1 MTNEQRDAY
10 KKPNNTAGWIKK
22 HKKEIIT
29 VIAIG
34 VSTILIIVVEKSG
47 LDNKEKIEKAIL
59 DKENLLNGIQVP
71 TASETIA
78 ETVFMSSPL
87 VVQDITS
94 NEPFDVKAHI
104 RKLHEGWEPSAE
116 KIAETTKIGIT
127 LEPGQTWVDQ
137 YSKGKTA

>member
-1 MTNEQRDAY
+1 MS
-10 KKPNNTAGWIKK
+10 GWIKK

-29 VIAIG
+29 VIVIG
-34 VSTILIIVVEKSG
+34 VSTALIVVLGKSG
-47 LDNKEKIEKAIL
+47 LDNKVKIEKAIL
-59 DKENLLNGIQVP
+59 DKENLLKEPQVP
-71 TASETIA
+71 AASETIA
-78 ETVFMSSPL
+78 KTVFMSSPL
-87 VVQDITS
+87 AVQDITS
-94 NEPFDVKAHI
+94 TEPFDVKAHI